1 MIRILH
7 CADLHLDAAFSLR
20 SPREAESR
28 RTSLRAD
35 FTSMI
40 MYARAHKVQICL
52 ISGDLFD
59 GSGVTAD
66 TKALL
71 EREFASAPDCRFF
84 ISPGNHDPLTAGSP
98 YRSMH
103 LPENGHVFG
112 AEKECVVLE
121 SLGAAVYGFGFDGT
135 NGGVNPVLGYPKK
148 RDDLVNILCCHG
160 DLDGGTASPYCPF
173 SKEELGRS
181 GFDYVALGH
190 IHKGTGLQ
198 QENGVYWAYPGCIE
212 GRGFD
217 EPGEKGILLGEVGKG
232 QASMEFIPISKGRY
246 EIMEQDVT
254 GCTRSEAAELIR
266 RNAMTYGNHTALRV
280 ILKGEV
286 KEGLVILPEE
296 IARGAEYPR
305 SVEIIDKTVLA
316 PDFTDVEQSNTLK
329 GVFYRLM
336 QEKIKN
342 GQAQPEALKYGLLA
356 LDGRNILDYTEE

>member
-20 SPREAESR
+20 SPREAENR

-40 MYARAHKVQICL
+40 MYVRTHKVQICL

-59 GSGVTAD
+59 SESVTVE

-71 EREFASAPDCRFF
+71 EREFAAVPDCRFF

-98 YRSMH
+98 YKSMQ
-103 LPENGHVFG
+103 LPGNVHVFG
-112 AEKECVVLE
+112 SEKECVVLE
-121 SLGAAVYGFGFDGT
+121 SLGVAVYGFAFDGT
-135 NGGVNPVLGYPKK
+135 NGGINPVLGYPKK
-148 RDDLVNILCCHG
+148 RDDLINILCCHG
-160 DLDGGTASPYCPF
+160 DLDGGNASPYCPF
-173 SKEELGRS
+173 TGDDLGRS

-190 IHKGTGLQ
+190 IHKGTGLR
-198 QENGVYWAYPGCIE
+198 QENGVFWAYPGCIE

-217 EPGEKGILLGEVGKG
+217 ETGKKGILLGEIEKG
-232 QASMEFIPISKGRY
+232 RVDLDFVPVSKWRY
-246 EIMEQDVT
+246 EILEQDVT
-254 GCTRSEAAELIR
+254 GCTRSEAAEAIR
-266 RNAMTYGNHTALRV
+266 KAALLYGEQTVLRV
-280 ILKGEV
+280 VLKGEV

-296 IARGAEYPR
+296 ISFGAGYPR
-305 SVEIIDKTVLA
+305 SVEIVDKTVLA

>member
-28 RTSLRAD
+28 RTALRAD

-40 MYARAHKVQICL
+40 MYVRTHKVQICL

-59 GSGVTAD
+59 SENVTAD
-66 TKALL
+66 TRALL
-71 EREFASAPDCRFF
+71 EREFASAPDCLFF
-84 ISPGNHDPLTAGSP
+84 VSPGNHDPLTAGSP
-98 YRSMH
+98 YKAMC
-103 LPENGHVFG
+103 LPENVHVFG
-112 AEKECVVLE
+112 PEKECVVLE
-121 SLGAAVYGFGFDGT
+121 ALGVAVYGFAFDGT
-135 NGGVNPVLGYPKK
+135 NGGLNPVLGYPKK
-148 RDDLVNILCCHG
+148 REDLLNILCCHG
-160 DLDGGTASPYCPF
+160 DLEGGNASPYCPF
-173 SKEELGRS
+173 TREDLGKS

-198 QENGVYWAYPGCIE
+198 RENGVYWAYPGCIE

-217 EPGEKGILLGEVGKG
+217 ETGEKGILLGEAEKG
-232 QASMEFIPISKGRY
+232 RISMEFIPISKGRY
-246 EIMEQDVT
+246 EILEQDVT
-254 GCTRSEAAELIR
+254 GCTRTEAAELIR
-266 RNAMTYGNHTALRV
+266 KNAISYGNQTALRV

-305 SVEIIDKTVLA
+305 SVEIVDKTVLA
-316 PDFTDVEQSNTLK
+316 PDFTNVEQSNTLR

-336 QEKIKN
+336 KEKIEN
-342 GQAQPEALKYGLLA
+342 GQAEPEALKYGLLA

>member
-35 FTSMI
+35 FTSMM
-40 MYARAHKVQICL
+40 MYVRTHKVQVCL

-59 GSGVTAD
+59 SESVTAD
-66 TKALL
+66 TKALM
-71 EREFASAPDCRFF
+71 EREFASASACRFF
-84 ISPGNHDPLTAGSP
+84 ISPGNHDPLTPGSP
-98 YRSMH
+98 YHSMALPSNVH
-103 LPENGHVFG
+103 LFG
-112 AEKECVVLE
+112 AEKACVVLE
-121 SLGAAVYGFGFDGT
+121 ELGVAVYGFAFDGT
-135 NGGVNPVLGYPKK
+135 NGNTNPLLGYPKK

-160 DLDGGTASPYCPF
+160 DLDGGSTSPYCPF
-173 SKEELGRS
+173 SKEDLGRS

-198 QENGVYWAYPGCIE
+198 CENGVYWAYPGCIE

-217 EPGEKGILLGEVGKG
+217 ETGEKGILIGELGKNK
-232 QASMEFIPISKGRY
+232 ASMEFVPISKGRY

-254 GCTRSEAAELIR
+254 GCTRTEAAELIR
-266 RNAMTYGNHTALRV
+266 KNAMTYGGQTVLRV

-296 IARGAEYPR
+296 IAGGAEYPR
-305 SVEIIDKTVLA
+305 SVEMIDKTVLA

-336 QEKIKN
+336 KEKIDK
-342 GQAQPEALKYGLLA
+342 GEAKPEALKYGLLA
-356 LDGRNILDYTEE
+356 LDGRNVLDYTEE

>member
-1 MIRILH
+1 MIRVLH

-40 MYARAHKVQICL
+40 MYVRTHKVQLCL

-59 GSGVTAD
+59 SMSVTAE
-66 TKALL
+66 TKALM
-71 EREFASAPDCRFF
+71 EREFASASECVFF
-84 ISPGNHDPLTAGSP
+84 LSPGNHDPLTPGSP
-98 YRSMH
+98 YRSMNLPGNVH
-103 LPENGHVFG
+103 LFG

-121 SLGAAVYGFGFDGT
+121 ELGVAVYGFAFDGT

-148 RDDLVNILCCHG
+148 QDELINILCCHG
-160 DLDGGTASPYCPF
+160 DLDGGSSSPYCPF
-173 SKEELGRS
+173 TREDLGRS

-198 QENGVYWAYPGCIE
+198 KENGVYWAYPGCIE

-217 EPGEKGILLGEVGKG
+217 ETGEKGFLIGEIGKG
-232 QASMEFIPISKGRY
+232 KCSMEFVPISKGRY
-246 EIMEQDVT
+246 EITELDVT

-266 RNAMTYGNHTALRV
+266 RNAMTYGNQTALRV
-280 ILKGEV
+280 ILKGDV
-286 KEGLVILPEE
+286 QEGLVILPEE

-305 SVEIIDKTVLA
+305 SVEIVDKTHLA
-316 PDFTDVEQSNTLK
+316 PDFTNVEQSNTLK
-329 GVFYRLM
+329 GVFYRMM
-336 QEKIKN
+336 QEKIEK
-342 GQAQPEALKYGLLA
+342 GEAQPEAMKYGLLA